1 VYIDSVTA
9 FTFVLVFLF
18 DTLIHSLC
26 VCVFRGVF
34 VVRTTGALV
43 SRCRRRTHTHT
54 HTHTRKRRKKE
65 RKVDNN
71 NNNKQQEKYKGNKRH
86 LNTTTTT
93 TTTTKGEVC
102 AVARV
107 RIYRTNT

>member
-26 VCVFRGVF
+26 ACVFRGVF

-43 SRCRRRTHTHT
+43 SRRRRRRTHTHT
-54 HTHTRKRRKKE
+54 HTHVKEGRKKE
-65 RKVDNN
+65 K
-71 NNNKQQEKYKGNKRH
+71 
-86 LNTTTTT
+86 
-93 TTTTKGEVC
+93 
-102 AVARV
+102 
-107 RIYRTNT
+107 